1 MVGTLISRRILIP
14 ILVAAIVTA
23 ATVALS
29 APATAQ
35 TESDSMS
42 VAMAWAQ
49 KTDKKGKEKKG
60 KEETTAKGVPESGGI
75 GPTEA
80 ALWVLGTGTFIVAIW
95 VIARR
100 SIE

>member
-1 MVGTLISRRILIP
+1 MEGNGRNVNKPQDFDPDLGGGHR
-14 ILVAAIVTA
+14 VTA

-60 KEETTAKGVPESGGI
+60 KEETTAKGSQRVVVSAPPRPRFEYWAPARLSS
-75 GPTEA
+75 P
-80 ALWVLGTGTFIVAIW
+80 LG
-95 VIARR
+95 
-100 SIE
+100 S